1 MPQSTRPKALSKDPQ
16 MMLEGLQGKIESNDA
31 ATTVDSHL
39 LKLYSTLW
47 ETYSAK
53 KAHMKWVEN
62 ENEALRATNIHLCQE
77 RVCLQRR
84 LASQEAMLVYFGE
97 AFEKV
102 RRGIFSVFQDWET
115 CSSEFPPE
123 GCSAQDNGEDTQLAL

>member
-1 MPQSTRPKALSKDPQ
+1 MPQNTRPQALREDPQ
-16 MMLEGLQGKIESNDA
+16 MMLEGLQGQMESNDP

-53 KAHMKWVEN
+53 KAHMKRVES

-84 LASQEAMLVYFGE
+84 LASQEAMLIYFGE
-97 AFEKV
+97 AFEKI

-115 CSSEFPPE
+115 GSSELSPV
-123 GCSAQDNGEDTQLAL
+123 GCSAQDNCEETQLAQ